1 MKLLPCTAL
10 AAFLAASAA
19 GAADISVPAAPP
31 SPAVVDW
38 SGFYF
43 GAEGGYGWLAGEIPE
58 TVFTAGKTE
67 AASGGTAGVF
77 FGYDHQLDNRMVI
90 GIEGAYSY
98 NWNDNDYVI
107 SSPLPILNGQSVSF
121 GTEWRAS
128 VEGRLGYAWG
138 KALVYASGGFAST
151 RLEGSFSLTGQGY
164 DDVLNGWTAGLGVDY
179 AFNEHVFGR
188 LKVRYSDYGNTDLVT
203 KATGLPGLSDT
214 RLTQA
219 GITAGIGFKF

>member
-1 MKLLPCTAL
+1 MKLLPCTVL
-10 AAFLAASAA
+10 AALLVAPAAR
-19 GAADISVPAAPP
+19 AADISMPAAPP

-67 AASGGTAGVF
+67 AASGGTAGIFV
-77 FGYDHQLDNRMVI
+77 GYDHQLDNRMVI

-98 NWNDNDYVI
+98 NWNDNDYVV
-107 SSPLPILNGQSVSF
+107 SSPLPILNGQSVTF

-179 AFNEHVFGR
+179 AFTEHVFGR
-188 LKVRYSDYGNTDLVT
+188 LKASYSDYGKTDLVT
-203 KATGLPGLSDT
+203 QATGLPGLDDT
-214 RLTQA
+214 KLSQA
-219 GITAGIGFKF
+219 SITAGIGFKF